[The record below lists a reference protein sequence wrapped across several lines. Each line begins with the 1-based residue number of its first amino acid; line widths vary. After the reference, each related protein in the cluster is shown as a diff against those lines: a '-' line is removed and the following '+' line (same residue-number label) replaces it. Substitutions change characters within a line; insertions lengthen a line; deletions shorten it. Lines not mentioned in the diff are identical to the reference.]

1 MPNVTFKGN
10 VVRLDG
16 TSVNVGDR
24 APEVELVGGDL
35 NTFKLGGS
43 LGKYQIINVVPSLDT
58 GVCATQAR
66 KFNEKAAALDNAA
79 VFVVSFDLP
88 FAQGRFCS
96 TEGIQ
101 NLKTLSDFRGGK
113 FSKAYGVLIGEGLL
127 SGLSARAIFVIDPNG
142 KIVHKEIVS
151 EITNE
156 PNYEAAIAAVKQGS

>member
-1 MPNVTFKGN
+1 
-10 VVRLDG
+10 
-16 TSVNVGDR
+16 
-24 APEVELVGGDL
+24 
-35 NTFKLGGS
+35 
-43 LGKYQIINVVPSLDT
+43 
-58 GVCATQAR
+58 
-66 KFNEKAAALDNAA
+66 
-79 VFVVSFDLP
+79 
-88 FAQGRFCS
+88 CS

-113 FSKAYGVLIGEGLL
+113 FSKAYGVLIGDGLL